1 MGESEKEKLRSLI
14 GKYNDVLLNS
24 MTNAVAEDLFNLI
37 LVNGEDSN
45 FELKDFINKRS
56 EFKAFVMRE
65 FLRYNSS
72 TVASDLKH
80 MSEQRVFDG
89 RKNRPQ
95 TKLPI

>member
-65 FLRYNSS
+65 FLLS
-72 TVASDLKH
+72 LIH
-80 MSEQRVFDG
+80 ISEPT
-89 RKNRPQ
+89 RPY
-95 TKLPI
+95 

>member
-1 MGESEKEKLRSLI
+1 MGEAEKEKLRSLI

-65 FLRYNSS
+65 FLRHNSS
-72 TVASDLKH
+72 TVASDLKR

-89 RKNRPQ
+89 RKNRSQ

>member
-1 MGESEKEKLRSLI
+1 MGESEKEKIRGLI

-37 LVNGEDSN
+37 LVNKEDAD
-45 FELKDFINKRS
+45 FELKDFINQRT
-56 EFKAFVMRE
+56 EFKSFVMRE
-65 FLRYNSS
+65 FLRHNSS
-72 TVASDLKH
+72 TVTSDLKH

-89 RKNRPQ
+89 RKNKPQ